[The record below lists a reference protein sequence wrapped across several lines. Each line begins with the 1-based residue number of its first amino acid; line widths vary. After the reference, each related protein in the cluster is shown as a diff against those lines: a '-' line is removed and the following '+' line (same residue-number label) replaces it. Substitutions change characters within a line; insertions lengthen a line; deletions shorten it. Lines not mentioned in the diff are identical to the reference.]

1 MPEDK
6 LVSAII
12 TTHDREP
19 QMVVR
24 AVKSV
29 LRQTYKNIEI
39 IIVDDST
46 PTFHLREK
54 VESCVRGLSDK
65 ITYLK
70 HDTCKGACI
79 ARNTGL
85 DHAHGYFVGFLD
97 DDDEWMPEKIEKQVK
112 GFSDDSIGMVY
123 GGILYIDEVKR
134 KKSFEANK
142 FNKDKMFEILLRRNI
157 IGSSSNPLIKKEC
170 IEKVG
175 SFDAL
180 MSSSQDY
187 DLWLRIAKRY
197 SINYV
202 DAPLLKYHIHSGYR
216 ITEDAGRKSKGLER
230 LIYKNRKF
238 LNRDDEAWYLQNTRL
253 VYYYALDRKRKKAL
267 SLWCACVKKMP
278 KKIISN
284 INLLIFIAIRFDI
297 YETVRKRLAPIYH
310 KIKDDLLVKKKN

>member
-1 MPEDK
+1 MNSME

-12 TTHDREP
+12 TTHNRKPE
-19 QMVVR
+19 MVVR

-39 IIVDDST
+39 IIVDDSSPDFIQRKT
-46 PTFHLREK
+46 
-54 VESCVRGLSDK
+54 VENSVCSLSDK
-65 ITYLK
+65 IVYIK
-70 HDTCKGACI
+70 NDVCQGACA

-85 DHAHGYFVGFLD
+85 KYAHGEYVGFLD
-97 DDDEWMPEKIEKQVK
+97 DDDEWRYDKIEKQLAA
-112 GFSDDSIGMVY
+112 FTDDSIAMVY
-123 GGILYIDEVKR
+123 SGILYVDEVNRR
-134 KKSFEANK
+134 KFYEDNQYEKG
-142 FNKDKMFEILLRRNI
+142 KMFELLLRSNI
-157 IGSSSNPLIKKEC
+157 IGSTSNPLIKKQC
-170 IEKVG
+170 INDVG
-175 SFDAL
+175 GFDVS
-180 MSSSQDY
+180 MQSSQDY
-187 DLWLRIAKRY
+187 DLWIRIARKY
-197 SINYV
+197 QINYV